1 MVTFKMVIHASR
13 LAGYP
18 DLLHKCK
25 QNGFFEDDSSVSS
38 GDPSMRS
45 DSTRNRPKK
54 KRNRNRKR
62 SDSGS
67 MLSDDCTENSSI
79 GSVDSLDGDFPEF
92 ISALNGIEE
101 ETRNENVVTTTK
113 ESVSGLRPPSNPGT
127 PNFADGAKKGER
139 LEAGGGLIIE
149 DRLKQRTVGATK
161 IGSKE
166 KQNQCAA
173 YQGNSQPVHLQP

>member
-139 LEAGGGLIIE
+139 LEAGGGGDNRGPAE
-149 DRLKQRTVGATK
+149 AKNRWSDKDRVEGKTK
-161 IGSKE
+161 PMCCLSR
-166 KQNQCAA
+166 
-173 YQGNSQPVHLQP
+173 